1 MNVYRLGIDLIAEI
15 GYSGDYS
22 IWLWNTEIRWYSG
35 YALFKIL
42 YLVFIFTTL
51 SWWTET
57 HGIWHT
63 LIIRKGKEWNI
74 YIDSRNKALI
84 NLYRLNWFLCCEV
97 TFFIKGRWYWRRTTY
112 FFQKPPQSVFFFLF
126 TWQKSMT
133 NCNH

>member
-42 YLVFIFTTL
+42 YLIFIFTTL

-57 HGIWHT
+57 QGIWHT

-97 TFFIKGRWYWRRTTY
+97 TFFYQRKVVLEKNNI
-112 FFQKPPQSVFFFLF
+112 FFSKTATIRIFFPVHVIEI
-126 TWQKSMT
+126 
-133 NCNH
+133 ND

>member
-97 TFFIKGRWYWRRTTY
+97 TFFYQRKVVLEKNNI
-112 FFQKPPQSVFFFLF
+112 FFSKTATIRIFFPVHVIEI
-126 TWQKSMT
+126 
-133 NCNH
+133 ND